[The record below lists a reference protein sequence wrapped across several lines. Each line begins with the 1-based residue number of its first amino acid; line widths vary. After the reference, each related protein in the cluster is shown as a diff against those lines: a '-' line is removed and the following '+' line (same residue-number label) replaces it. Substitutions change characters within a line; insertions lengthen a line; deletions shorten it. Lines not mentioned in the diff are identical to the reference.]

1 MDGVPD
7 FKVELDPD
15 REEKPASPDPSRIVA
30 YTSGGAG
37 GVMTSR
43 FAGTQRGAEASLKTH
58 ERFREL
64 SKEQQ
69 EAAARRRNAAL
80 ATRPK

>member
-7 FKVELDPD
+7 FQVVLAPD
-15 REEKPASPDPSRIVA
+15 KEGQPAATSSSRIVA

-43 FAGTQRGAEASLKTH
+43 FAGTKRGTEASLKTH

-69 EAAARRRNAAL
+69 ELAARRRNAAP
-80 ATRPK
+80 AARPK